1 MTTASSTDLP
11 LFAFARR
18 SDPAT
23 SRMAANSLSVTP
35 LEAHVVGA
43 LLAYPDGLITH
54 EIADITRMALV
65 TVSPRMKPLAEK
77 GIIEDSGKKRPGPS
91 NRLSIIWIMKRKPK

>member
-1 MTTASSTDLP
+1 MTDL
-11 LFAFARR
+11 FSYARAR
-18 SDPAT
+18 TTDPRT
-23 SRMAANSLSVTP
+23 SKLAAASVDVTP
-35 LEAHVVGA
+35 TEAHVVGA